1 MMRLI
6 VLAALVIVGGAS
18 LAWSQGQ
25 QTPPPATPNPAYFTG
40 KVTPQQTSGVSTVRL
55 TFDPS
60 ARTAWHSHSGGQ
72 VIIVEQGKL
81 RVQERGKPGREFNE
95 HEVYS
100 TGGGVMH
107 WHGATPDGPMTTV
120 AVSFGTATWGDKI
133 SDADYAAAK
142 PK

>member
-6 VLAALVIVGGAS
+6 VLAALVTVGGAS

-25 QTPPPATPNPAYFTG
+25 QAAPAAPNPAYFTG

-55 TFDPS
+55 IFDPS

-81 RVQERGKPGREFNE
+81 RVQERGKPGREFNA

-120 AVSFGTATWGDKI
+120 AVSFGTATWGDKV
-133 SDADYAAAK
+133 SDAEYQAAAAR
-142 PK
+142 

>member
-6 VLAALVIVGGAS
+6 VLAGLVVVGGAS

-25 QTPPPATPNPAYFTG
+25 QAAAPPAPNPAYFTG
-40 KVTPQQTSGVSTVRL
+40 KVTPQQASGVSTVRL

-72 VIIVEQGKL
+72 VIIVEEGKL
-81 RVQERGKPGREFNE
+81 RVQERGKPGREFNA

-133 SDADYAAAK
+133 SDAEYKAAA
-142 PK
+142 PR

>member
-6 VLAALVIVGGAS
+6 VLAGLVIVGGAS

-25 QTPPPATPNPAYFTG
+25 PAAPAAPNPAYFTG
-40 KVTPQQTSGVSTVRL
+40 KVTPQQTSVVSTLRL

-60 ARTAWHSHSGGQ
+60 VRADRHSPSGGQ
-72 VIIVEQGKL
+72 VIIDEQGKL
-81 RVQERGKPGREFNE
+81 RVQERGKPGREFNSQ
-95 HEVYS
+95 EVYS
-100 TGGGVMH
+100 TGAGVMH

-142 PK
+142 A